1 MAAPAAG
8 SVLYVSLLG
17 DRNITWISNRG
28 YQESRRFDSIQK
40 RNRRKENQC
49 YWTAERVK
57 EALLGWASLLPLNM
71 YLCSLVLG
79 KIKDSYR

>member
-28 YQESRRFDSIQK
+28 YQESSRFAGADLGGGGGGPRGPRPPLSVRRRFIFCQNIQ
-40 RNRRKENQC
+40 
-49 YWTAERVK
+49 
-57 EALLGWASLLPLNM
+57 
-71 YLCSLVLG
+71 
-79 KIKDSYR
+79 